1 MEKTNENS
9 RSKLEVVGD
18 WLIHPPV
25 SGPAATLLLRCMA
38 GGVFVSEGIL
48 KFLYP
53 GLGAVRFAKLGFPW
67 PHATATFV
75 GGLEIVGGLL
85 LMAGLLTRLMAI
97 PFLVEM
103 MVAFLSTKISLFL
116 GTSPL
121 APPPAPPQ
129 SGLWAVLHEA
139 RPEYA
144 QLLTVTFLLLT
155 GPGKWSLD
163 ALFGRRTAATRRP
176 ATVPAIGVA

>member
-1 MEKTNENS
+1 MEKANENG

-53 GLGAVRFAKLGFPW
+53 GLGVVRFAKLGFPW

-103 MVAFLSTKISLFL
+103 MVAILSTKISLFL

-121 APPPAPPQ
+121 APPPTPPQ
-129 SGLWAVLHEA
+129 SGLWAVLHEV
-139 RPEYA
+139 RSEYA

-163 ALFGRRTAATRRP
+163 ALFGRRTAATGRP